1 MRNALFYMFLTHQN
15 TLFYMFRG
23 IQNTFFYIFQYLQHY
38 AGCRIWSRNMS
49 ISKRN
54 HYRHFWRIFRLQ
66 SFLHIYSRTKK
77 FFSRKSIKVSLFR
90 GNNILNVW
98 YIATYKNETFDI
110 FYRKVSQK
118 YHKIGRSIIKY
129 GYESI
134 KKAKKEVYTI
144 PVL

>member
-1 MRNALFYMFLTHQN
+1 MVQKHEYIEKEPLSALLAYFPASVFSSY
-15 TLFYMFRG
+15 LFPA
-23 IQNTFFYIFQYLQHY
+23 QK
-38 AGCRIWSRNMS
+38 S
-49 ISKRN
+49 
-54 HYRHFWRIFRLQ
+54 
-66 SFLHIYSRTKK
+66 

-98 YIATYKNETFDI
+98 YIATYKNETFGI